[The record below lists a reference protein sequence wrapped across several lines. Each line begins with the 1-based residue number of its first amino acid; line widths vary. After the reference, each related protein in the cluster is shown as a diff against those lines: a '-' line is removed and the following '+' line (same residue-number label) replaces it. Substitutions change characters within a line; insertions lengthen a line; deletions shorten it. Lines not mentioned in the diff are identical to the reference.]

1 MEKSEWKN
9 VGVCVVGG
17 SRPVYVLAST
27 GTFVKIDTRFG
38 TKLSGSK
45 ESIINKGKRTK
56 VKKERFQRER
66 ILAPM
71 MLTLLAV
78 HLCHC
83 QFETIAM

>member
-66 ILAPM
+66 ILAPSSVSCSS
-71 MLTLLAV
+71 LPLP
-78 HLCHC
+78 
-83 QFETIAM
+83 I